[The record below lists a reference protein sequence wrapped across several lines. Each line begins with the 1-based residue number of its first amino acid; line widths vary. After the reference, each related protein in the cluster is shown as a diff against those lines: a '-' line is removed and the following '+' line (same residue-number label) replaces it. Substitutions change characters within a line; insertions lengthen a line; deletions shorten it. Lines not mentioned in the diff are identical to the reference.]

1 MVARAALF
9 AHAAAAHPV
18 KDDVLVHCQVQHLVD
33 ADAHLL
39 NGLGL
44 GDGAGHAVQDEALCA
59 VRLGQPLFQD
69 ADDDIVRHKAA
80 GVHVA
85 LGLQAHLGALLDG
98 GAQDV
103 AGGDGRDAQLG
114 GEDLGLGALAR
125 TRGA

>member
-1 MVARAALF
+1 MVACAARL
-9 AHAAAAHPV
+9 ADAAAAHPV
-18 KDDVLVHCQVQHLVD
+18 KDHVLVHRQVQHLVD

-39 NGLGL
+39 DGLGL
-44 GDGAGHAVQDEALCA
+44 GDGAGHAVQDKALGA
-59 VRLGQPLFQD
+59 VGLGQPLLQD
-69 ADDDIVRHKAA
+69 ADDDVVRHKAA

-85 LGLQAHLGALLDG
+85 LGLQAHLGAVLDG

-103 AGGDGRDAQLG
+103 AGGDCRDAQLG